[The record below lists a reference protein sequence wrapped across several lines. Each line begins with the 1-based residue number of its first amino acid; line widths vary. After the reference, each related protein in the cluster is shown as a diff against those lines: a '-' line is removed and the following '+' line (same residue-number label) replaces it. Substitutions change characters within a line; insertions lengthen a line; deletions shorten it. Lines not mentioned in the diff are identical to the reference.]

1 MACVGC
7 ELAAARL
14 GDGVELGLAIVARGA
29 PFGLDP
35 AALFETNEGGVDGA
49 LIEKNFV
56 SADLL
61 NAACDAVAVERAH
74 GGEGLQDH
82 EVESA
87 LQEVEFAWVDQRI
100 PFSLWRYHMR
110 IVQNLW
116 GIPQEGWEM

>member
-7 ELAAARL
+7 QLAAAGL
-14 GDGVELGLAIVARGA
+14 GDGVELGFAIIAGST

-35 AALFETNEGGVDGA
+35 AALFETNEGGINGA
-49 LIEKNFV
+49 LIEKDFV

-61 NAACDAVAVERAH
+61 NAARDAVAVERAH

-87 LQEVEFAWVDQRI
+87 LQEVEFAGVDQ
-100 PFSLWRYHMR
+100 
-110 IVQNLW
+110 
-116 GIPQEGWEM
+116 

>member
-1 MACVGC
+1 
-7 ELAAARL
+7 
-14 GDGVELGLAIVARGA
+14 
-29 PFGLDP
+29 
-35 AALFETNEGGVDGA
+35 
-49 LIEKNFV
+49 
-56 SADLL
+56 
-61 NAACDAVAVERAH
+61 VERAH